1 MCAKRT
7 ILLEKEVH
15 FEMTPNN
22 RKAMKKFAA
31 AALLAALLA
40 SCLPALAEQPEVPP
54 TPVVT
59 QAPTEEAPQAEPSAQ
74 TEPEASPEAEAS
86 SEPEAPA
93 EPEASPE
100 AEPQATAEPA
110 QAEWTDVD
118 AQTRAASEDALTLR
132 AVNAKIRFL
141 DANGRP
147 AGEEYTD
154 FDFSA
159 AYANPVTGE
168 SCQAGTL
175 TARIIADE
183 SRKDDIDYWMIDGV
197 PFYFSSKVWF
207 ITVEGLDQGMTF
219 EVVYK
224 GETPTTAKS
233 SATVAEALVLSG
245 YNARVQFVN
254 DKREPDGKRFKSVDF
269 TNEYTNLATKET
281 LPGGEISARVESM
294 LPDGKRVIAWEING
308 VTFRFNI
315 GPRYITVMGL
325 DKAMH
330 FEPKFG
336 S

>member
-1 MCAKRT
+1 
-7 ILLEKEVH
+7 
-15 FEMTPNN
+15 MTPN
-22 RKAMKKFAA
+22 KQKTMKKFAA
-31 AALLAALLA
+31 IALLAALLA

-54 TPVVT
+54 TP
-59 QAPTEEAPQAEPSAQ
+59 ASTETPAAETPQADPSASA
-74 TEPEASPEAEAS
+74 EPEVS
-86 SEPEAPA
+86 A
-93 EPEASPE
+93 EPEASAAPETSAKPE
-100 AEPQATAEPA
+100 ASPTAEPEATPEAAPTAAPAEDGA

-118 AQTRAASEDALTLR
+118 AQTRAASEDALTLH
-132 AVNAKIRFL
+132 AVNAVIRFL

-168 SCQAGTL
+168 NCEAGAL

-224 GETPTTAKS
+224 GEEPTTAKAS
-233 SATVAEALVLSG
+233 GTVAEALVLSG

-269 TNEYTNLATKET
+269 TGEYTNLATKET
-281 LPGGEISARVESM
+281 LPGGEISARIESM
-294 LPDGKRVIAWEING
+294 LPDGKRVVAWEING

-336 S
+336 N

>member
-1 MCAKRT
+1 
-7 ILLEKEVH
+7 
-15 FEMTPNN
+15 MTPNN

-54 TPVVT
+54 TPVAT
-59 QAPTEEAPQAEPSAQ
+59 QAPAEEAPQAEPSAQ
-74 TEPEASPEAEAS
+74 TEPEAPAEAEAS
-86 SEPEAPA
+86 S

-100 AEPQATAEPA
+100 AEPQVTAAPAQTDA

-219 EVVYK
+219 EAVYK

-281 LPGGEISARVESM
+281 LPGGEISARIESM

>member
-1 MCAKRT
+1 
-7 ILLEKEVH
+7 
-15 FEMTPNN
+15 
-22 RKAMKKFAA
+22 MKKFAA
-31 AALLAALLA
+31 IALLAALLA

-54 TPVVT
+54 TP
-59 QAPTEEAPQAEPSAQ
+59 ASTETPAAETPQADPSASAEPEVSA
-74 TEPEASPEAEAS
+74 EPEASAAPETS
-86 SEPEAPA
+86 A
-93 EPEASPE
+93 EPEASP
-100 AEPQATAEPA
+100 TAEPEAVPEAVPTAAPAEDGA

-118 AQTRAASEDALTLR
+118 AQTRAASEDALTLH
-132 AVNAKIRFL
+132 AVNAVIRFL

-168 SCQAGTL
+168 SCEAGTL

-224 GETPTTAKS
+224 GEEPTTAKVS
-233 SATVAEALVLSG
+233 GTVAEALVLSG

-269 TNEYTNLATKET
+269 TGEYTNLATKET
-281 LPGGEISARVESM
+281 LPGGEISARIESM
-294 LPDGKRVIAWEING
+294 LPDGKRVVAWEING

-336 S
+336 N

>member
-1 MCAKRT
+1 
-7 ILLEKEVH
+7 
-15 FEMTPNN
+15 MTPN
-22 RKAMKKFAA
+22 KQKTMKKFAA
-31 AALLAALLA
+31 IALLAALLA

-54 TPVVT
+54 TP
-59 QAPTEEAPQAEPSAQ
+59 ASTESPAIETPQADPSA
-74 TEPEASPEAEAS
+74 TAEPEVSAEPEASAAPETS
-86 SEPEAPA
+86 A
-93 EPEASPE
+93 EPEASP
-100 AEPQATAEPA
+100 TAEPEAAPEATPTAAAPAEDGA

-118 AQTRAASEDALTLR
+118 AQTRAASEDALTLH
-132 AVNAKIRFL
+132 AVNAVIRFL

-168 SCQAGTL
+168 SCEAGTL

-183 SRKDDIDYWMIDGV
+183 TRKDDIDYWMIDGV

-207 ITVEGLDQGMTF
+207 ITVEGLDHGMTF

-224 GETPTTAKS
+224 GEEPTTTKAS
-233 SATVAEALVLSG
+233 GTVAEALVLSG

-269 TNEYTNLATKET
+269 TGEYTNLATKET
-281 LPGGEISARVESM
+281 LPGGEISARIESM
-294 LPDGKRVIAWEING
+294 LPDGKRVVAWEING

-336 S
+336 N

>member
-1 MCAKRT
+1 
-7 ILLEKEVH
+7 
-15 FEMTPNN
+15 MTPNN

-54 TPVVT
+54 TPVAT
-59 QAPTEEAPQAEPSAQ
+59 QSPAEEAPQAEPSVQ
-74 TEPEASPEAEAS
+74 T
-86 SEPEAPA
+86 

-100 AEPQATAEPA
+100 AEPQAAAEPAQTDA

-224 GETPTTAKS
+224 GETPTTDKS
-233 SATVAEALVLSG
+233 SAVLSEALVLSG

-281 LPGGEISARVESM
+281 LPGGEISARIESM
-294 LPDGKRVIAWEING
+294 LPDGKRVVAWEING

>member
-1 MCAKRT
+1 
-7 ILLEKEVH
+7 
-15 FEMTPNN
+15 MTSN
-22 RKAMKKFAA
+22 KQKTMKKFAA
-31 AALLAALLA
+31 IALLAALLA

-59 QAPTEEAPQAEPSAQ
+59 EAPAAE
-74 TEPEASPEAEAS
+74 T
-86 SEPEAPA
+86 PA
-93 EPEASPE
+93 EPEASVEPE
-100 AEPQATAEPA
+100 ASAAPEATAEPEASPAAEPETTPEPTPAPAEDGA

-132 AVNAKIRFL
+132 AVNAVIRFL

-154 FDFSA
+154 FDFSS

-168 SCQAGTL
+168 SCEAGTL

-224 GETPTTAKS
+224 GEEPTTAKAS
-233 SATVAEALVLSG
+233 GTVAEALVLSG

-254 DKREPDGKRFKSVDF
+254 DKREPDGKRFKSIDF
-269 TNEYTNLATKET
+269 TGEYTNLATKET
-281 LPGGEISARVESM
+281 LPGGEISARIDAL
-294 LPDGKRVIAWEING
+294 LPDGKRVVAWEING

-336 S
+336 N

>member
-1 MCAKRT
+1 
-7 ILLEKEVH
+7 
-15 FEMTPNN
+15 
-22 RKAMKKFAA
+22 MKKFAA
-31 AALLAALLA
+31 IALLAALLA

-54 TPVVT
+54 TP
-59 QAPTEEAPQAEPSAQ
+59 ASTETLAAETPQADPSASA
-74 TEPEASPEAEAS
+74 EPEVS
-86 SEPEAPA
+86 A
-93 EPEASPE
+93 EPEASAAPETSAKPE
-100 AEPQATAEPA
+100 ASPTAEPEATPEAAPTAAPAEDGA

-118 AQTRAASEDALTLR
+118 AQTRAASEDALTLH
-132 AVNAKIRFL
+132 AVNAVIRFL

-168 SCQAGTL
+168 NCEAGTL

-183 SRKDDIDYWMIDGV
+183 TRKDDIDYWMIDGV

-224 GETPTTAKS
+224 GEEPTTAKAS
-233 SATVAEALVLSG
+233 GTVAEALVLSG

-269 TNEYTNLATKET
+269 TGEYTNLATKET
-281 LPGGEISARVESM
+281 LPGGEISARIESM
-294 LPDGKRVIAWEING
+294 LPDGKRVVAWEING

-336 S
+336 N

>member
-1 MCAKRT
+1 
-7 ILLEKEVH
+7 
-15 FEMTPNN
+15 MTSN
-22 RKAMKKFAA
+22 KQKTMKKFAA
-31 AALLAALLA
+31 IALLAALLA

-59 QAPTEEAPQAEPSAQ
+59 EAPAAE
-74 TEPEASPEAEAS
+74 T
-86 SEPEAPA
+86 PA
-93 EPEASPE
+93 EPEASVEPE
-100 AEPQATAEPA
+100 ASAAPEATAEPEAFPAAEPETTPEPTPAPAEDGA

-132 AVNAKIRFL
+132 AVNAVIRFL

-168 SCQAGTL
+168 SCEAGTL

-224 GETPTTAKS
+224 GEEPTTAKAS
-233 SATVAEALVLSG
+233 GTVAEALVLSG

-254 DKREPDGKRFKSVDF
+254 DKREPDGKRFKSIDF
-269 TNEYTNLATKET
+269 TGEYTNLATKET
-281 LPGGEISARVESM
+281 LPGGEISARIDAL
-294 LPDGKRVIAWEING
+294 LPDGKRVVAWEING

-336 S
+336 N

>member
-1 MCAKRT
+1 
-7 ILLEKEVH
+7 
-15 FEMTPNN
+15 
-22 RKAMKKFAA
+22 MKKFAA
-31 AALLAALLA
+31 IALLAALLA

-54 TPVVT
+54 TPAST
-59 QAPTEEAPQAEPSAQ
+59 EAPAAETPQADPSASAEPEVSA
-74 TEPEASPEAEAS
+74 EPEASAAPETS
-86 SEPEAPA
+86 A
-93 EPEASPE
+93 EPEASP
-100 AEPQATAEPA
+100 TAEPEAAPEAVPTAAPAEDGA

-118 AQTRAASEDALTLR
+118 AQTRAASEDALTLH
-132 AVNAKIRFL
+132 AVNAVIRFL

-168 SCQAGTL
+168 SCEAGTL

-183 SRKDDIDYWMIDGV
+183 TRKDDIDYWMIDGV

-224 GETPTTAKS
+224 GEEPTTAKVS
-233 SATVAEALVLSG
+233 GTVAEALVLSG

-269 TNEYTNLATKET
+269 TGEYTNLATKET
-281 LPGGEISARVESM
+281 LPGGEISARIESM
-294 LPDGKRVIAWEING
+294 LPDGKRVVAWEING

-336 S
+336 N

>member
-1 MCAKRT
+1 
-7 ILLEKEVH
+7 
-15 FEMTPNN
+15 MTPN
-22 RKAMKKFAA
+22 KQKTMKKFAA
-31 AALLAALLA
+31 IALLAALLA

-54 TPVVT
+54 TP
-59 QAPTEEAPQAEPSAQ
+59 ASTETPAAETPQADPSASAEPEVSA
-74 TEPEASPEAEAS
+74 EPEASAAPETS
-86 SEPEAPA
+86 A
-93 EPEASPE
+93 EPEASP
-100 AEPQATAEPA
+100 TAEPEAAPAEDGA

-118 AQTRAASEDALTLR
+118 AQTRAASEDALTLH
-132 AVNAKIRFL
+132 AVNAVIRFL

-168 SCQAGTL
+168 SCEAGAL

-183 SRKDDIDYWMIDGV
+183 TRKDDIDYWMIDGV

-224 GETPTTAKS
+224 GEEPTTAKAS
-233 SATVAEALVLSG
+233 GTVAEALVLSG

-269 TNEYTNLATKET
+269 TGEYTNLATKET
-281 LPGGEISARVESM
+281 LPGGEISARIESM
-294 LPDGKRVIAWEING
+294 LPDGKRVVAWEING

-336 S
+336 N

>member
-1 MCAKRT
+1 
-7 ILLEKEVH
+7 
-15 FEMTPNN
+15 
-22 RKAMKKFAA
+22 MKKFAA
-31 AALLAALLA
+31 IALLAALLA

-54 TPVVT
+54 TP
-59 QAPTEEAPQAEPSAQ
+59 ASTESPAIETPQADPSASAEPEVSA
-74 TEPEASPEAEAS
+74 EPEASAAPETS
-86 SEPEAPA
+86 A
-93 EPEASPE
+93 EPEASP
-100 AEPQATAEPA
+100 TAEPEAAPEAVPTAAPAEDGA

-132 AVNAKIRFL
+132 AVNAVIRFL

-168 SCQAGTL
+168 SCEAGTL

-183 SRKDDIDYWMIDGV
+183 TRKDDIDYWMIDGV

-224 GETPTTAKS
+224 GEEPTTAKVS
-233 SATVAEALVLSG
+233 GTVAEALVLSG

-269 TNEYTNLATKET
+269 TGEYTNLATKEN
-281 LPGGEISARVESM
+281 LPGGEISARIESM
-294 LPDGKRVIAWEING
+294 LPDGKRVVAWEING

-336 S
+336 N

>member
-1 MCAKRT
+1 
-7 ILLEKEVH
+7 
-15 FEMTPNN
+15 
-22 RKAMKKFAA
+22 MKKFAA
-31 AALLAALLA
+31 IALLAALLA

-54 TPVVT
+54 TP
-59 QAPTEEAPQAEPSAQ
+59 ASTETPAAETPQADPSASA
-74 TEPEASPEAEAS
+74 EPEVS
-86 SEPEAPA
+86 A
-93 EPEASPE
+93 EPEASAAPETSAKPE
-100 AEPQATAEPA
+100 ASPTAEPVATPEATPTAAAPAEDGA

-118 AQTRAASEDALTLR
+118 AQTRAASEDALILH
-132 AVNAKIRFL
+132 AVNAVIRFL

-168 SCQAGTL
+168 SCEAGTL

-224 GETPTTAKS
+224 GEEPTTAKVS
-233 SATVAEALVLSG
+233 GTVAEALVLSG

-269 TNEYTNLATKET
+269 TGEYTNLATKET
-281 LPGGEISARVESM
+281 LPGGEISARIESM
-294 LPDGKRVIAWEING
+294 LPDGKRVVAWEING

-336 S
+336 N

>member
-1 MCAKRT
+1 
-7 ILLEKEVH
+7 
-15 FEMTPNN
+15 MTPN
-22 RKAMKKFAA
+22 KQKTMKKFAA
-31 AALLAALLA
+31 IALLAALLA

-54 TPVVT
+54 TP
-59 QAPTEEAPQAEPSAQ
+59 ASTETPAAETPQADPSASAEPEVSA
-74 TEPEASPEAEAS
+74 EPEASAAPETS
-86 SEPEAPA
+86 A
-93 EPEASPE
+93 EPEASP
-100 AEPQATAEPA
+100 TAEPEAAPEAVPTAAPAEDGA

-118 AQTRAASEDALTLR
+118 AQTRAASEDALTLH
-132 AVNAKIRFL
+132 AVNAVIRFL

-168 SCQAGTL
+168 SCEAGTL

-224 GETPTTAKS
+224 GEEPTTAKAS
-233 SATVAEALVLSG
+233 GTVAEALVLSG

-269 TNEYTNLATKET
+269 TGEYTNLATKET
-281 LPGGEISARVESM
+281 LPGGEISARIESM
-294 LPDGKRVIAWEING
+294 LPDGKRVVALEING

-336 S
+336 N

>member
-1 MCAKRT
+1 
-7 ILLEKEVH
+7 
-15 FEMTPNN
+15 MTSN
-22 RKAMKKFAA
+22 KQKTMKKFAA
-31 AALLAALLA
+31 IALLAALLA

-59 QAPTEEAPQAEPSAQ
+59 EAPAAE
-74 TEPEASPEAEAS
+74 T
-86 SEPEAPA
+86 PA
-93 EPEASPE
+93 EPEASVEPE
-100 AEPQATAEPA
+100 ASAAPEATAEPEASPAAEPETTPEPTPAPAEDGA

-132 AVNAKIRFL
+132 AVNAVIRFL

-168 SCQAGTL
+168 SCEAGTL

-224 GETPTTAKS
+224 GEEPTTAKAS
-233 SATVAEALVLSG
+233 GTVAEALVLSG

-254 DKREPDGKRFKSVDF
+254 DKREPDGKRFKSIDF
-269 TNEYTNLATKET
+269 TGEYTNLATKET
-281 LPGGEISARVESM
+281 LPGGEISARIDAL
-294 LPDGKRVIAWEING
+294 LPDGKRVVAWEING

-336 S
+336 N

>member
-1 MCAKRT
+1 
-7 ILLEKEVH
+7 
-15 FEMTPNN
+15 MTPN
-22 RKAMKKFAA
+22 KQKTMKKFAA
-31 AALLAALLA
+31 IALLAALLA

-54 TPVVT
+54 TP
-59 QAPTEEAPQAEPSAQ
+59 ASTETPAAETPQADPSASAEPEVSA
-74 TEPEASPEAEAS
+74 EPEASAAPETS
-86 SEPEAPA
+86 A
-93 EPEASPE
+93 EPEASP
-100 AEPQATAEPA
+100 TAEPEATPEATPTAAPAEDGA

-118 AQTRAASEDALTLR
+118 AQTRAASEDALTLH
-132 AVNAKIRFL
+132 AVNAVIRFL

-168 SCQAGTL
+168 SCEAGML

-183 SRKDDIDYWMIDGV
+183 TRKDDIDYWMIDGV

-224 GETPTTAKS
+224 GEEPTTTKAS
-233 SATVAEALVLSG
+233 GTVAEALVLSG

-269 TNEYTNLATKET
+269 TGEYTNLATKET
-281 LPGGEISARVESM
+281 LPGGEISARIESM
-294 LPDGKRVIAWEING
+294 LPDGKRVVAWEING

-336 S
+336 N

>member
-1 MCAKRT
+1 
-7 ILLEKEVH
+7 
-15 FEMTPNN
+15 MTPN
-22 RKAMKKFAA
+22 KQKTMKKFAA
-31 AALLAALLA
+31 IALLAALLA

-54 TPVVT
+54 TPAST
-59 QAPTEEAPQAEPSAQ
+59 EAPAAETPQADPSASAEPEVS
-74 TEPEASPEAEAS
+74 
-86 SEPEAPA
+86 A
-93 EPEASPE
+93 EPEASAAPETSAKPE
-100 AEPQATAEPA
+100 ASPTAEPEAAPEATPTAAAPAEDGA

-118 AQTRAASEDALTLR
+118 AQTRAASEDALTLH
-132 AVNAKIRFL
+132 AVNAVIRFL

-168 SCQAGTL
+168 SCEAGTL

-183 SRKDDIDYWMIDGV
+183 TRKDDIDYWMIDGV

-224 GETPTTAKS
+224 GEEPTTAKVS
-233 SATVAEALVLSG
+233 GTVAEALVLSG

-269 TNEYTNLATKET
+269 TGEYTNLATKES
-281 LPGGEISARVESM
+281 LPGGEISARIESM
-294 LPDGKRVIAWEING
+294 LPDGKRVVAWEING

-336 S
+336 N

>member
-1 MCAKRT
+1 M
-7 ILLEKEVH
+7 
-15 FEMTPNN
+15 N
-22 RKAMKKFAA
+22 
-31 AALLAALLA
+31 
-40 SCLPALAEQPEVPP
+40 
-54 TPVVT
+54 
-59 QAPTEEAPQAEPSAQ
+59 
-74 TEPEASPEAEAS
+74 
-86 SEPEAPA
+86 
-93 EPEASPE
+93 
-100 AEPQATAEPA
+100 
-110 QAEWTDVD
+110 
-118 AQTRAASEDALTLR
+118 
-132 AVNAKIRFL
+132 AVIRFL

-168 SCQAGTL
+168 NCEAGAL

-224 GETPTTAKS
+224 GEEPTTTKAS
-233 SATVAEALVLSG
+233 GTVAEALVLSG

-254 DKREPDGKRFKSVDF
+254 DKREPDGRRFKSVDF
-269 TNEYTNLATKET
+269 TGEYTNLATKET
-281 LPGGEISARVESM
+281 LPGGEISARIESM
-294 LPDGKRVIAWEING
+294 LPDGKRVVAWEING

-336 S
+336 N

>member
-1 MCAKRT
+1 
-7 ILLEKEVH
+7 
-15 FEMTPNN
+15 MTPN
-22 RKAMKKFAA
+22 KQKTMKKFAA
-31 AALLAALLA
+31 IALLAALLA

-54 TPVVT
+54 TP
-59 QAPTEEAPQAEPSAQ
+59 ASTETPAAETPQADPSASAEPEVSA
-74 TEPEASPEAEAS
+74 EPEASAAPETS
-86 SEPEAPA
+86 A
-93 EPEASPE
+93 EPEASP
-100 AEPQATAEPA
+100 TAEPEAAPEAAPTAAPAEDGA

-118 AQTRAASEDALTLR
+118 AQTRAASEDALTLH
-132 AVNAKIRFL
+132 AVNAVIRFL

-168 SCQAGTL
+168 NCEAGTL

-183 SRKDDIDYWMIDGV
+183 TRKDDIDYWMIDGV

-224 GETPTTAKS
+224 GEEPTTAKVS
-233 SATVAEALVLSG
+233 GTVAEALVLSG

-269 TNEYTNLATKET
+269 TGEYTNLATKET
-281 LPGGEISARVESM
+281 LPGGEISARIESM
-294 LPDGKRVIAWEING
+294 LPDGKRVVAWEING

-336 S
+336 N

>member
-1 MCAKRT
+1 
-7 ILLEKEVH
+7 
-15 FEMTPNN
+15 MTPNN

-54 TPVVT
+54 TPVAT
-59 QAPTEEAPQAEPSAQ
+59 QAPAEEAPQAEPSAQ

-100 AEPQATAEPA
+100 AEPQATAEPAQTDA

-159 AYANPVTGE
+159 AYANPGTGE

-224 GETPTTAKS
+224 GETPTTDKS
-233 SATVAEALVLSG
+233 SAALSEALVLSG

-254 DKREPDGKRFKSVDF
+254 EKREPDGKRFKSVDF

-294 LPDGKRVIAWEING
+294 LPDGKRVVAWEING

>member
-1 MCAKRT
+1 
-7 ILLEKEVH
+7 
-15 FEMTPNN
+15 MTPN
-22 RKAMKKFAA
+22 KQKTMKKFAA
-31 AALLAALLA
+31 IALLAALLA

-54 TPVVT
+54 TP
-59 QAPTEEAPQAEPSAQ
+59 ASTETPAAETPQADPSASAEPEVSA
-74 TEPEASPEAEAS
+74 EPEASAAPETS
-86 SEPEAPA
+86 A
-93 EPEASPE
+93 EPEASP
-100 AEPQATAEPA
+100 TAEPEAAPEAVPTAAPAEDGA

-118 AQTRAASEDALTLR
+118 AQTRAASEDALTLH
-132 AVNAKIRFL
+132 AVNAVIRFL

-168 SCQAGTL
+168 NCEAGAL

-224 GETPTTAKS
+224 GEEPTTAKVS
-233 SATVAEALVLSG
+233 GTVAEALVLSG

-269 TNEYTNLATKET
+269 TGEYTNLATKET
-281 LPGGEISARVESM
+281 LPGGEISARIESM
-294 LPDGKRVIAWEING
+294 LPDGKRVVAWEING

-336 S
+336 N

>member
-1 MCAKRT
+1 
-7 ILLEKEVH
+7 
-15 FEMTPNN
+15 
-22 RKAMKKFAA
+22 MKKFAA
-31 AALLAALLA
+31 IALLAALLA

-54 TPVVT
+54 TP
-59 QAPTEEAPQAEPSAQ
+59 ASTETPAAETPQADPSASAEPEVSA
-74 TEPEASPEAEAS
+74 EPEASAAPETS
-86 SEPEAPA
+86 A
-93 EPEASPE
+93 EPEASP
-100 AEPQATAEPA
+100 TAEPVATPEAAPTAAPAEDGA

-118 AQTRAASEDALTLR
+118 AQTRAASEDALTLH
-132 AVNAKIRFL
+132 AVNAVIRFL

-168 SCQAGTL
+168 SCEAGTL

-183 SRKDDIDYWMIDGV
+183 TRKDDIDYWMIDGV

-224 GETPTTAKS
+224 GEEPTTAKVS
-233 SATVAEALVLSG
+233 GTVAEALVLSG

-269 TNEYTNLATKET
+269 TGEYTNLATKET
-281 LPGGEISARVESM
+281 LPGGEISARIESM
-294 LPDGKRVIAWEING
+294 LPDGKRVVAWEING

-336 S
+336 N

>member
-1 MCAKRT
+1 
-7 ILLEKEVH
+7 
-15 FEMTPNN
+15 MTPN
-22 RKAMKKFAA
+22 KQKTMKKFAA
-31 AALLAALLA
+31 IALLAALLA

-54 TPVVT
+54 TPAST
-59 QAPTEEAPQAEPSAQ
+59 EAPAAETPQADPSASAEPEVS
-74 TEPEASPEAEAS
+74 
-86 SEPEAPA
+86 A
-93 EPEASPE
+93 EPEASAAPETSAKPE
-100 AEPQATAEPA
+100 ASPTAEPEAAPEATPTAAAPAEDGA

-132 AVNAKIRFL
+132 AVNAVIRFL

-168 SCQAGTL
+168 SCEAGTL

-183 SRKDDIDYWMIDGV
+183 TRKDDIDYWMIDGV

-224 GETPTTAKS
+224 GEEPTTAKVS
-233 SATVAEALVLSG
+233 GTVAEALVLSG

-269 TNEYTNLATKET
+269 TGEYTNLATKET
-281 LPGGEISARVESM
+281 LPGGEISARIESM
-294 LPDGKRVIAWEING
+294 LPDGKRVVAWEING

-336 S
+336 N

>member
-1 MCAKRT
+1 
-7 ILLEKEVH
+7 
-15 FEMTPNN
+15 MTPN
-22 RKAMKKFAA
+22 KQKTMKKFAA
-31 AALLAALLA
+31 IALLAALLA

-54 TPVVT
+54 TP
-59 QAPTEEAPQAEPSAQ
+59 ASTESPAIETPQADPSASAEPEVSA
-74 TEPEASPEAEAS
+74 EPEASAAPETS
-86 SEPEAPA
+86 A
-93 EPEASPE
+93 EPEASP
-100 AEPQATAEPA
+100 TAEPEAAPEATPTAAAPAEDGA

-118 AQTRAASEDALTLR
+118 AQTRAASEDALTLH
-132 AVNAKIRFL
+132 AVNAVIRFL

-168 SCQAGTL
+168 SCEAGTL

-183 SRKDDIDYWMIDGV
+183 TRKDDIDYWMIDGV

-224 GETPTTAKS
+224 GEEPTTAKVS
-233 SATVAEALVLSG
+233 GTVAEALVLSG

-269 TNEYTNLATKET
+269 TGEYTNLATKEN
-281 LPGGEISARVESM
+281 LPGGEISARIESM
-294 LPDGKRVIAWEING
+294 LPDGKRVVAWEING

-336 S
+336 N

>member
-1 MCAKRT
+1 
-7 ILLEKEVH
+7 
-15 FEMTPNN
+15 MTSN
-22 RKAMKKFAA
+22 KQKTMKKFAA
-31 AALLAALLA
+31 IALLAALLA

-54 TPVVT
+54 TPVAT
-59 QAPTEEAPQAEPSAQ
+59 EAPAAETPADPSA
-74 TEPEASPEAEAS
+74 EPEASV
-86 SEPEAPA
+86 EPETSA
-93 EPEASPE
+93 EPEASPA
-100 AEPQATAEPA
+100 AEPETTPEPTPAPAEDGA

-132 AVNAKIRFL
+132 AVNAVIRFL

-168 SCQAGTL
+168 SCEAGTL

-224 GETPTTAKS
+224 GEEPTTTKAS
-233 SATVAEALVLSG
+233 GTVAEALVLSG

-254 DKREPDGKRFKSVDF
+254 EKREPDGKRFKSIDF
-269 TNEYTNLATKET
+269 TGEYTNLATKET
-281 LPGGEISARVESM
+281 LPGGEISARIDAL
-294 LPDGKRVIAWEING
+294 LPDGKRVVAWEING

-336 S
+336 N

>member
-1 MCAKRT
+1 
-7 ILLEKEVH
+7 
-15 FEMTPNN
+15 
-22 RKAMKKFAA
+22 MKKFAA
-31 AALLAALLA
+31 IALLAALLA

-54 TPVVT
+54 TP
-59 QAPTEEAPQAEPSAQ
+59 ASTETPAAETPQADPSASAEPEVSA
-74 TEPEASPEAEAS
+74 EPEASAAPETS
-86 SEPEAPA
+86 A
-93 EPEASPE
+93 EPEASP
-100 AEPQATAEPA
+100 TAEPEAAPEAAPTAAPAEDGA

-118 AQTRAASEDALTLR
+118 AQTRAASEDALTLH
-132 AVNAKIRFL
+132 AVNAVIRFL

-168 SCQAGTL
+168 SCEAGTL

-183 SRKDDIDYWMIDGV
+183 TRKDDIDYWMIDGV

-224 GETPTTAKS
+224 GEEPTTAKVS
-233 SATVAEALVLSG
+233 GTVAEALVLSG

-269 TNEYTNLATKET
+269 TGEYTNLATKET
-281 LPGGEISARVESM
+281 LPGGEISARIESM
-294 LPDGKRVIAWEING
+294 LPDGKRVVAWEING

-336 S
+336 N

>member
-1 MCAKRT
+1 
-7 ILLEKEVH
+7 
-15 FEMTPNN
+15 MTPN
-22 RKAMKKFAA
+22 KQKTMKKFAA
-31 AALLAALLA
+31 IALLAALLA

-59 QAPTEEAPQAEPSAQ
+59 EAPAAETPVDPSA
-74 TEPEASPEAEAS
+74 EPEASV
-86 SEPEAPA
+86 EPETSA
-93 EPEASPE
+93 EPEASPA
-100 AEPQATAEPA
+100 AEPETTPEPTPAPAEDGA

-132 AVNAKIRFL
+132 AVNAVIRFL

-168 SCQAGTL
+168 SCEAGTL

-224 GETPTTAKS
+224 GEEPTTTKAS
-233 SATVAEALVLSG
+233 GTVAEALVLSG

-254 DKREPDGKRFKSVDF
+254 EKREPDGKRFKSIDF
-269 TNEYTNLATKET
+269 TGEYTNLATKET
-281 LPGGEISARVESM
+281 LPGGEISARIDAL
-294 LPDGKRVIAWEING
+294 LPDGKRVVAWEING

-336 S
+336 N

>member
-1 MCAKRT
+1 
-7 ILLEKEVH
+7 
-15 FEMTPNN
+15 
-22 RKAMKKFAA
+22 MKKFAA
-31 AALLAALLA
+31 IALLAALLA

-54 TPVVT
+54 TPAST
-59 QAPTEEAPQAEPSAQ
+59 EAPAAETPQADPSASAEPEVS
-74 TEPEASPEAEAS
+74 
-86 SEPEAPA
+86 A
-93 EPEASPE
+93 EPEASAAPETSAKPE
-100 AEPQATAEPA
+100 ASPTAEPEAVPEAVPTAAPAEDGA

-118 AQTRAASEDALTLR
+118 AQTRAASEDALTLH
-132 AVNAKIRFL
+132 AVNAVIRFL

-168 SCQAGTL
+168 SCEAGTL

-183 SRKDDIDYWMIDGV
+183 TRKDDIDYWMIDGV

-224 GETPTTAKS
+224 GEEPTTAKVS
-233 SATVAEALVLSG
+233 GTVAEALVLSG

-269 TNEYTNLATKET
+269 TGEYTNLATKET
-281 LPGGEISARVESM
+281 LPGGEISARIESM
-294 LPDGKRVIAWEING
+294 LPDGKRVVAWEING

-336 S
+336 N

>member
-1 MCAKRT
+1 
-7 ILLEKEVH
+7 
-15 FEMTPNN
+15 MTPN
-22 RKAMKKFAA
+22 KQKTMKKFAA
-31 AALLAALLA
+31 IALLAALLA
-40 SCLPALAEQPEVPP
+40 SCLPSLAEQPEVPP
-54 TPVVT
+54 TP
-59 QAPTEEAPQAEPSAQ
+59 ASTETPAAETPQADPSASA
-74 TEPEASPEAEAS
+74 EPEVS
-86 SEPEAPA
+86 A
-93 EPEASPE
+93 EPEASAAPETSAKPE
-100 AEPQATAEPA
+100 ASPTAEPEAAPEATPTAAPAEDGA

-118 AQTRAASEDALTLR
+118 AQTRAASEDALTLH
-132 AVNAKIRFL
+132 AVNAVIRFL

-168 SCQAGTL
+168 SCEAGTL

-183 SRKDDIDYWMIDGV
+183 TRKDDIDYWMIDGV

-224 GETPTTAKS
+224 GEEPTTAKVS
-233 SATVAEALVLSG
+233 GTVAEALVLSG

-269 TNEYTNLATKET
+269 TGKYTNLATKET
-281 LPGGEISARVESM
+281 LPGGEISARIESM
-294 LPDGKRVIAWEING
+294 LPDGKRVVAWEING

-336 S
+336 N

>member
-1 MCAKRT
+1 
-7 ILLEKEVH
+7 
-15 FEMTPNN
+15 MTPN
-22 RKAMKKFAA
+22 KQKTMKKFAA
-31 AALLAALLA
+31 IALLAALLA

-54 TPVVT
+54 TPAST
-59 QAPTEEAPQAEPSAQ
+59 EAPAAETPQADPAASAEPEVSA
-74 TEPEASPEAEAS
+74 EPETSAAPETS
-86 SEPEAPA
+86 A
-93 EPEASPE
+93 EPEASP
-100 AEPQATAEPA
+100 TAEPVATPEAAPTAAPAEDGA

-118 AQTRAASEDALTLR
+118 AQTRAASEDALTLH
-132 AVNAKIRFL
+132 AVNAVIRFL

-159 AYANPVTGE
+159 AYANPVTGKNCE
-168 SCQAGTL
+168 AGAL

-183 SRKDDIDYWMIDGV
+183 SRKDDIDYWMINGV

-224 GETPTTAKS
+224 GEEPTTAKVS
-233 SATVAEALVLSG
+233 GTVAEALVLSG

-269 TNEYTNLATKET
+269 TGEYTNLATKET
-281 LPGGEISARVESM
+281 LPGGEISARIESM
-294 LPDGKRVIAWEING
+294 LPDGKRVVAWEING

-336 S
+336 N

>member
-1 MCAKRT
+1 
-7 ILLEKEVH
+7 
-15 FEMTPNN
+15 MTPN
-22 RKAMKKFAA
+22 KQKTMKKFAA
-31 AALLAALLA
+31 IALLAALLA

-54 TPVVT
+54 TP
-59 QAPTEEAPQAEPSAQ
+59 ASTETPAAETPQADPSASAEPEVSV
-74 TEPEASPEAEAS
+74 EPEASAAPETSAK
-86 SEPEAPA
+86 
-93 EPEASPE
+93 PEASP
-100 AEPQATAEPA
+100 TAEPVATPEAAPTAAPAEDGA

-132 AVNAKIRFL
+132 AVNAVIRFL

-168 SCQAGTL
+168 SCEAGAL

-224 GETPTTAKS
+224 GEEPTTAKVS
-233 SATVAEALVLSG
+233 GTVAEALVLSG

-269 TNEYTNLATKET
+269 TGEYTNLATKET
-281 LPGGEISARVESM
+281 LPGGEISARIESM
-294 LPDGKRVIAWEING
+294 LPDGKRVVAWEING

-336 S
+336 N

>member
-1 MCAKRT
+1 
-7 ILLEKEVH
+7 
-15 FEMTPNN
+15 
-22 RKAMKKFAA
+22 MKKFAA
-31 AALLAALLA
+31 IALLAALLA

-54 TPVVT
+54 TP
-59 QAPTEEAPQAEPSAQ
+59 ASTETPAAETPQADPSASA
-74 TEPEASPEAEAS
+74 EPEVS
-86 SEPEAPA
+86 A
-93 EPEASPE
+93 EPEASAAPETSAKPE
-100 AEPQATAEPA
+100 ASPTAEPVATPEATPTAAAPAEDGA

-118 AQTRAASEDALTLR
+118 AQTRAASEDALTLH
-132 AVNAKIRFL
+132 AVNAVIRFL

-168 SCQAGTL
+168 SCEAGTL

-224 GETPTTAKS
+224 GEEPTTAKVS
-233 SATVAEALVLSG
+233 GTVAEALVLSG

-269 TNEYTNLATKET
+269 TGEYTNLATKET
-281 LPGGEISARVESM
+281 LPGGEISARIESM
-294 LPDGKRVIAWEING
+294 LPDGKRVVAWEING

-336 S
+336 N

>member
-1 MCAKRT
+1 
-7 ILLEKEVH
+7 
-15 FEMTPNN
+15 
-22 RKAMKKFAA
+22 MKKFAA
-31 AALLAALLA
+31 IALLAALLA

-54 TPVVT
+54 TPAST
-59 QAPTEEAPQAEPSAQ
+59 EAPAAETPQADPSASAEPEVSA
-74 TEPEASPEAEAS
+74 EPEASAAPETS
-86 SEPEAPA
+86 A
-93 EPEASPE
+93 EPEASP
-100 AEPQATAEPA
+100 TAEPEATPEATPTAAAPAEDGA

-118 AQTRAASEDALTLR
+118 AQTRAASEDALTLH
-132 AVNAKIRFL
+132 AVNAVIRFL

-168 SCQAGTL
+168 SCEAGTL

-183 SRKDDIDYWMIDGV
+183 TRKDDIDYWMIDGV

-224 GETPTTAKS
+224 GEEPTTAKVS
-233 SATVAEALVLSG
+233 GTVAEALVLSG

-269 TNEYTNLATKET
+269 TGEYTNLATKET
-281 LPGGEISARVESM
+281 LPGGEISARIESM
-294 LPDGKRVIAWEING
+294 LPDGKRVVAWEING

-336 S
+336 N